1 MRIYGYNLR
10 TDIEKGPNGQIDIN
24 KLIHEFITDNIKCD
38 LNVPSEVQINS
49 ISHVPQKNPE
59 KWERLMASLVCAL
72 TGKIPSRDEIKR
84 GRQIYEALPKSIRKI
99 CVREEIFSLF
109 PYIIAGFKINLKNIN
124 RNDTNNLENAVL
136 CTGELLSTENPV
148 ITTFFC
154 AHKEDREVN
163 KDMLRPNIKRP
174 YATRAI
180 NLFKGL
186 IKNSKKGCGSIILH
200 QARGNYYGIN
210 TIFPQIF
217 LKYVSTRSLPALRFN
232 MEQHFA
238 EISRIAS
245 ESASPDIKIEVRD
258 IVSHYQSAETMASR
272 MFGENWKYA
281 RLETLSNRPIDRFVH
296 FAVKDLSRLITHS
309 EIDKTFDESS
319 REYLATLADNERKAT
334 ELFEQNSRMTIVGR
348 AILDC
353 MFFYQWG
360 RVSQEEGLIGVGL
373 DTDHNIHQMECF
385 SLGYSKDLNFSAP
398 ILYARKNGEKDKIDD
413 LFGLD
418 NLSIR
423 QFWR

>member
-1 MRIYGYNLR
+1 MKIYAYNLR
-10 TDIEKGPNGQIDIN
+10 TDGDEGLDGQRDVSELVSQYVPEILKF
-24 KLIHEFITDNIKCD
+24 KLNI
-38 LNVPSEVQINS
+38 LSSEQVNS
-49 ISHVPQKNPE
+49 ISSVPYRNPE

-72 TGKIPSRDEIKR
+72 TGKVPSRDEVKR

-99 CVREEIFSLF
+99 CVREEIFGLF

-136 CTGELLSTENPV
+136 FTGELLSTENPV

-217 LKYVSTRSLPALRFN
+217 LKYVSTRSLP
-232 MEQHFA
+232 
-238 EISRIAS
+238 
-245 ESASPDIKIEVRD
+245 
-258 IVSHYQSAETMASR
+258 
-272 MFGENWKYA
+272 
-281 RLETLSNRPIDRFVH
+281 
-296 FAVKDLSRLITHS
+296 
-309 EIDKTFDESS
+309 
-319 REYLATLADNERKAT
+319 
-334 ELFEQNSRMTIVGR
+334 
-348 AILDC
+348 
-353 MFFYQWG
+353 
-360 RVSQEEGLIGVGL
+360 
-373 DTDHNIHQMECF
+373 
-385 SLGYSKDLNFSAP
+385 
-398 ILYARKNGEKDKIDD
+398 
-413 LFGLD
+413 
-418 NLSIR
+418 
-423 QFWR
+423 